1 MCKKIPMFLIFKSKF
16 KKYVFICTFCTFKEK
31 KMTVKELNQL
41 YWIDKCIY
49 QAEIQDPCGHSVC
62 IVRKVDV

>member
-1 MCKKIPMFLIFKSKF
+1 MNGDVLPEGE
-16 KKYVFICTFCTFKEK
+16 VKEK